1 MEHKKAARHW
11 SELDNKRRSL
21 LTRWERYASYTI
33 PRICLP
39 SQFSE
44 KSDELKHDWQAV
56 GAQAVNHLV
65 NKLMLAL
72 FAPSR
77 PFMRL

>member
-1 MEHKKAARHW
+1 MEQKKAARHW
-11 SELDNKRRSL
+11 SEMDNKRRAL
-21 LTRWERYASYTI
+21 LTRWVRYASYTI

-56 GAQAVNHLV
+56 GAQAVNHVV

-72 FAPSR
+72 FAPS
-77 PFMRL
+77 